1 MGVKKE
7 KSKQFKTAIIGLG
20 YWGPN
25 YARIFNELETTELY
39 YCCDLEEKNLE
50 RIKNLYPRVKT
61 TRDYNEIAKNPEI
74 DAIVITTPLNTHYQI
89 AKCFLE
95 NKKHVLVEKPFTSN
109 SKEGR
114 VLMKIAAKNGLV
126 LMVGH
131 VFEYNPGIIALRKLI
146 REGELGKLH
155 YLSAERVGLGPIRK
169 HASALWDLATHDIS
183 IALYLLGGLPK
194 EVTAEGACYIQK
206 KVDDIVILSLRFANG
221 VLCNILASWIAPEKI
236 RKITVVGSKGMA
248 IFDDVN
254 KSEVLKIYE
263 REIDGSLLNST
274 PDYIDH
280 QAIINIG
287 DIRIPRIK
295 DSEPLKN
302 QVEHFLECIVE
313 NKQPMTDAQDGIN
326 VIKVLE
332 AAEKSLKSKSKRKVK
347 CR

>member
-1 MGVKKE
+1 MKL
-7 KSKQFKTAIIGLG
+7 KTAVIGVG

-50 RIKNLYPRVKT
+50 KIKNLYPAVKT
-61 TRDYNEIAKNPEI
+61 TKDYKEVVKDSDTNAV
-74 DAIVITTPLNTHYQI
+74 AITTPLNTHYEI
-89 AKCFLE
+89 AKCCLE
-95 NKKHVLVEKPFTSN
+95 NKKHVLIEKPFTS
-109 SKEGR
+109 SIEEGKE
-114 VLMKIAAKNGLV
+114 LMKIAEKNNLV

-131 VFEYNPGIIALRKLI
+131 VFEYNPGI
-146 REGELGKLH
+146 RELKRIIMEGKLGNL
-155 YLSAERVGLGPIRK
+155 YYISAERVGLGPIRK

-183 IALYLLGGLPK
+183 IVLYLLGGLPK
-194 EVTAEGACYIQK
+194 EVTAEGASYIQK
-206 KVDDIVILSLRFANG
+206 KVDDIVILSLRFTNG
-221 VLCNILASWIAPEKI
+221 VLCNIRASWIAPEKI

-287 DIRIPRIK
+287 DVRIPKIEH
-295 DSEPLKN
+295 SEPLKN